1 MTSAQLTARQAD
13 RLITAL
19 RHGQA
24 LDAAAADLNLDLSA
38 VWASARTDTRLTI
51 ALAGRD
57 PDSPDE
63 ATRIARADFLRILA
77 LGVAP
82 SRVELILGVPST
94 SGWRSDPTFAAACDA
109 VSAAAAPYGYVRQMR
124 FTPERVARFL
134 EALSKPGTTVLAAA
148 AAAGVTA
155 SAVYQRRH
163 RDAEFAR
170 SMDAARNAARQGA

>member
-1 MTSAQLTARQAD
+1 MTTAQLTARQAN

-24 LDAAAADLNLDLSA
+24 LDTAVANLDLDLSA

-57 PDSPDE
+57 PDGPDE
-63 ATRIARADFLRILA
+63 ASWTVRADFLRLLT

-82 SRVELILGVPST
+82 SRAELILGVSST
-94 SGWRSDPTFAAACDA
+94 SGWRSDPAFAAACDA
-109 VSAAAAPYGYVRQMR
+109 VSSVSAPYGYTRQMR
-124 FTPERVARFL
+124 LTPQRVARFL
-134 EALSKPGTTVLAAA
+134 EAVSKPGTTVLAAA

-155 SAVYQRRH
+155 SAIYQRRH
-163 RDAEFAR
+163 RDGEFAKA
-170 SMDAARNAARQGA
+170 MDAARAASVAG